1 MNCIECVSC
10 TYLTPLLIHT
20 IMTTYR
26 KVRIFIGTL
35 LYFGTAT
42 LFGGW
47 IGFVVVL
54 IVAIFSSTA
63 RKMIGVETQE
73 VD

>member
-1 MNCIECVSC
+1 
-10 TYLTPLLIHT
+10 
-20 IMTTYR
+20 MTTYR